1 MEATMEAMR
10 GTWRDLHP
18 LVPMATVLEIL
29 ATLAAVTIE
38 IDWFISEI
46 NFYLRRPFLVKVK
59 AVAIEDVGGDPD
71 GVGKILESNEN

>member
-1 MEATMEAMR
+1 METTMEATR

-18 LVPMATVLEIL
+18 LVAMATVLEIL

-38 IDWFISEI
+38 IDWFISDI
-46 NFYLRRPFLVKVK
+46 NFYLRPFLVKVK
-59 AVAIEDVGGDPD
+59 AVAIEDVGGDLD